1 MTEQEKVPVK
11 ENARDRETD
20 VATLMSNAE
29 LNRKLDLLLQTG
41 CLLLESHA
49 DTERVMR
56 NMKRTALYLGLPTA
70 NLHLSVEYDSILAN
84 LSDEYHSF
92 TKFRHCTK
100 HSVDLWAIRM
110 VSKLTWRA
118 IKEDYSLDRYEEELE
133 NIRVH
138 KRNYTPWQ
146 VAIGGGFA
154 CGGFCIQFGC
164 DWTAFFYASI
174 AAILGFR
181 LKMWLGEKGMN
192 TYVGIAISAFVS
204 TLIAWAFMLLSMN
217 TSVPLLHSSTPYH
230 AFMACALYI
239 VPGVP
244 LINFVSDMVSNHVNV
259 GITRAVITLMTVLAM
274 AFGIVFAIKVCGVR
288 NFITDLSMTPHH
300 SYIEYSIAAAISAM
314 GFSTIFNCP
323 RRLLPVV
330 AVGGII
336 AVCTRNCVSL
346 GPSTHNFGLDM
357 GGVIGSFAG
366 SALISILCCKAIHI
380 FHTPHQTISIPSV
393 IPMIPG
399 VLMYRALFA
408 FIDIHGVIGEVTVA
422 MTNLINA
429 SLMILFISLGV
440 AIPNIFFRRM
450 IQPCRDRKLLGLLE
464 ERSNRRKLFV

>member
-1 MTEQEKVPVK
+1 MVT
-11 ENARDRETD
+11 
-20 VATLMSNAE
+20 ATTTTQTKAEAVMSNAE

-49 DTERVMR
+49 DTERVLR
-56 NMKRTALYLGLPTA
+56 NMRRTAIYLGLPLA
-70 NLHLSVEYDSILAN
+70 NLHLSVNYDIIMAN
-84 LSDEYHSF
+84 LSDESHSF

-118 IKEDYSLDRYEEELE
+118 IKEDYTPDQYEEELE
-133 NIRVH
+133 KIRSH

-146 VAIGGGFA
+146 VAICGGFA

-164 DWTAFFYASI
+164 DWTAFFYAAI

-181 LKMWLGEKGMN
+181 LKMWFGEKGMN

-204 TLIAWAFMLLSMN
+204 TLLAWLFMLISMH
-217 TSVPLLHSSTPYH
+217 TTIPILHSSTPYH
-230 AFMACALYI
+230 PFMACALYI

-259 GITRAVITLMTVLAM
+259 GITRAVITLMIVLAM
-274 AFGIVFAIKVCGVR
+274 AFGIVFAIKVCGVD
-288 NFITDLSMTPHH
+288 NFVTDLSMTPHH
-300 SYIEYSIAAAISAM
+300 NYIEYSVAAAISAM

-330 AVGGII
+330 AIGGII
-336 AVCTRNCVSL
+336 AVCTRNLVSL
-346 GPSTHNFGLDM
+346 GPSTNNFGLDM
-357 GGVIGSFAG
+357 GAVIGSFVG
-366 SALISILCCKAIHI
+366 SALISLLCTKLMHI

-408 FIDIHGVIGEVTVA
+408 FIAIHGVVGELTVA

-429 SLMILFISLGV
+429 SLIILFISLGV
-440 AIPNIFFRRM
+440 AIPNIFVRRL
-450 IQPCRDRKLLGLLE
+450 IQPKRDRKLLLLLE
-464 ERSNRRKLFV
+464 ERSNNRRSIVEGVK